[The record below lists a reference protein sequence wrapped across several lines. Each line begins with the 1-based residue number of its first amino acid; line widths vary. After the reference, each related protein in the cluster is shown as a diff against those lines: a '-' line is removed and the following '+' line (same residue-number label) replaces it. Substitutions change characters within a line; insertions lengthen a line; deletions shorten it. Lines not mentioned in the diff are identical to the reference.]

1 MNQTYEVRLPQST
14 AAVLRFSKMMMTYFS
29 PQAALEVDDLP
40 LEMVE
45 WLDVNNIKPVMLDYE
60 YISFSTPDDALLFK
74 MRWR

>member
-29 PQAALEVDDLP
+29 TQAALEVDDLP

>member
-1 MNQTYEVRLPQST
+1 MNQAYEVRLPQST

-29 PQAALEVDDLP
+29 TQAALEVDDLP